1 MDIYKIKSLAEWLLE
16 SEELILPAYQRPYQ
30 WDESL
35 VTAFATDFL
44 RTDESLP
51 NDIGLLVL
59 EYEND
64 DKKALR
70 VADGQQRL
78 LTFSLLLEAT
88 KEEILPSS
96 RLKRLCESACRNVES
111 EYRIEAVRRLLERII
126 PANERS
132 GLRTRLL
139 ETQATVVK
147 RPRTTSKTSNGFLK
161 MPTRRGVF

>member
-59 EYEND
+59 EYEDD

-111 EYRIEAVRRLLERII
+111 EL
-126 PANERS
+126 
-132 GLRTRLL
+132 G
-139 ETQATVVK
+139 
-147 RPRTTSKTSNGFLK
+147 
-161 MPTRRGVF
+161 